1 MCASHNASAG
11 ISTHNTTGM
20 FFRASSFNQPIG
32 AWAVSKAT
40 DMVRMLG
47 LHTPHPNITYPYL
60 ALHHLQVS
68 MLDLT
73 AFDDCNKLAV
83 HMSFEAQVPAV
94 WSYNWSDV
102 ASGCPWPPPLPPAY
116 PPRPPPPSPHAP
128 DGAAPGMR
136 SDWPPPT
143 APPLPSASSSSTA
156 TPPPAWA
163 PWALAALGV
172 VVLLSGS
179 GCLYYRR
186 AARRAMKRAANLVAS
201 RERAQLDLRLL
212 EHQVHV
218 QVRGMTMHQ
227 EPREEGDTDGASPP
241 PGPPSDPLSASG
253 SGEAPATGSPV
264 PQPVPHAE
272 EAPEEAP
279 SPLGRPGGLQTAP
292 ELELEAMTTSRDW
305 QQQAD
310 ADLRA

>member
-1 MCASHNASAG
+1 MSSVAIRPADACLRRVADVARVAFMQEMFDQASA
-11 ISTHNTTGM
+11 
-20 FFRASSFNQPIG
+20 FNQRLD
-32 AWAVSKAT
+32 AWNVRRVGTMQLTT
-40 DMVRMLG
+40 DKTMGMDRMLDG
-47 LHTPHPNITYPYL
+47 T
-60 ALHHLQVS
+60 ALS
-68 MLDLT
+68 K
-73 AFDDCNKLAV
+73 CNKLAV

-136 SDWPPPT
+136 ADWPPPT

-272 EAPEEAP
+272 KAPEEAP
-279 SPLGRPGGLQTAP
+279 SPLGRPGALQTAP